1 MNSEQRLAAEYVD
14 GPLLVLAGPGTGK
27 TTTLVG
33 RYEFLIGQ
41 NINPKQIICCT
52 FSKKAADEL
61 KLRIA
66 SATKVPISGL
76 PISTFHALALRIVR
90 SIGGAIDVPSDFEI
104 WTKDFERV
112 KIIRQLQKPVQQA
125 GLYKDVEKEDK
136 SAKAA
141 LAYIDVVREEL
152 LDPEDASIR
161 AAELNNTAKI
171 AHCEVYAAY

>member
-1 MNSEQRLAAEYVD
+1 MNSEQQSAAEYIK

-41 NINPKQIICCT
+41 SVNPKQIICCT

-61 KLRIA
+61 KVRIA
-66 SATKVPISGL
+66 SATKVPITGL

-104 WTKDFERV
+104 WT
-112 KIIRQLQKPVQQA
+112 IN
-125 GLYKDVEKEDK
+125 
-136 SAKAA
+136 A
-141 LAYIDVVREEL
+141 LACCGFQRKVC
-152 LDPEDASIR
+152 
-161 AAELNNTAKI
+161 T
-171 AHCEVYAAY
+171 

>member
-1 MNSEQRLAAEYVD
+1 MNSEQQSAAEYIN

-41 NINPKQIICCT
+41 SVNPKQIICCT

-61 KLRIA
+61 KVRIA
-66 SATKVPISGL
+66 SATKVPITGL

-104 WTKDFERV
+104 WTKEFELSL
-112 KIIRQLQKPVQQA
+112 IHI
-125 GLYKDVEKEDK
+125 
-136 SAKAA
+136 
-141 LAYIDVVREEL
+141 
-152 LDPEDASIR
+152 
-161 AAELNNTAKI
+161 
-171 AHCEVYAAY
+171 